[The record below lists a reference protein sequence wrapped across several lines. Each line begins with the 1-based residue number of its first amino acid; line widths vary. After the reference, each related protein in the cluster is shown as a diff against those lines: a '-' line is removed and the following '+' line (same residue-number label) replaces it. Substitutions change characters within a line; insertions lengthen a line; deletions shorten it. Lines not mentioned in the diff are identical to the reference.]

1 MRNTNLFKIGGTC
14 ALLVGIS
21 CLIVGLTYLFLPAE
35 QKGGTLLHDPEKFL
49 LSMAKNS
56 TLITIHH
63 LSFGLGAL
71 LGIGVVLALLELMRS
86 FNEGMIRWMSYL
98 GFLGFS
104 VTAVDN
110 FRIVTLEPIRAA
122 AYVSGDAITQSA
134 IKATGYFVS
143 IDPHM
148 WLGYGLVGLWIF
160 TVSFVALRSHVLP
173 KAFNLLGLVV
183 GFLYFFVE
191 FGTVLKSELL
201 ITLAAGFGAIIIGPL
216 WYGRLSQILRKKE
229 MAGKTF

>member
-1 MRNTNLFKIGGTC
+1 
-14 ALLVGIS
+14 
-21 CLIVGLTYLFLPAE
+21 
-35 QKGGTLLHDPEKFL
+35 
-49 LSMAKNS
+49 MARNS

-71 LGIGVVLALLELMRS
+71 LGIAVVIALLELMRS
-86 FNEGMIRWMSYL
+86 FNEGWIRWASYL
-98 GFLGFS
+98 GYLGFS

-110 FRIVTLEPIRAA
+110 FRILTLEPIRAA
-122 AYVSGDAITQSA
+122 RYVSGDAVTQSA
-134 IKATGYFVS
+134 IKATDYFIS

-160 TVSFVALRSHVLP
+160 SVSLVALRSHVLP
-173 KAFNLLGLVV
+173 GVLSFFGLVA

-201 ITLAAGFGAIIIGPL
+201 ITLAAGIGATIVGPL
-216 WYGRLSQILRKKE
+216 WYGWLGLILRKKE
-229 MAGKTF
+229 LGGMTS